1 LNPAQYI
8 VPEKLLQK
16 FLNNYNQSP
25 RVMNLEPAVIEGEV
39 TDGEA
44 APVMLSATFEEN
56 IGSTYNFNVE
66 DKLKQDISPP
76 SAIQIEKLPK
86 NGKIL
91 TTNHDGTIREL

>member
-1 LNPAQYI
+1 
-8 VPEKLLQK
+8 
-16 FLNNYNQSP
+16 
-25 RVMNLEPAVIEGEV
+25 MNLEPAVIEGEV

-44 APVMLSATFEEN
+44 APVMLSASFEEN